1 MAATANRGHHHLSNL
16 IQPEEHFNSLF
27 TIGFLFLLIIQPG
40 EHIFTIY
47 NLIIWLSSFYLR
59 NNNFTNISVN
69 TYAFGEIHACM
80 LFMFYCMLVSQP
92 ASFTIV
98 KSCGPKYWYYKFGSI
113 CPFVFAQNIC
123 SMSPKIFGRSFW
135 YGLALYISCPST
147 SEEVKLT
154 KDQMSKYR
162 TI

>member
-80 LFMFYCMLVSQP
+80 LFMFYCMLVSHL
-92 ASFTIV
+92 ASFTALSKAV
-98 KSCGPKYWYYKFGSI
+98 
-113 CPFVFAQNIC
+113 AQNTGITN
-123 SMSPKIFGRSFW
+123 
-135 YGLALYISCPST
+135 LAQYVPLY
-147 SEEVKLT
+147 LL
-154 KDQMSKYR
+154 
-162 TI
+162 